1 MYESPIPLVAYVLV
15 GVTSSI
21 LAIVSV
27 MDKQPSSQN
36 SNSSATSMLPSIGSV
51 PVAKPIAQP
60 VFGGKK
66 NKTHSKKHKNNKTT
80 KKN

>member
-15 GVTSSI
+15 GFTSSI

-27 MDKQPSSQN
+27 MDKQPNEQ
-36 SNSSATSMLPSIGSV
+36 SNTSATSMLPSIGTL
-51 PVAKPIAQP
+51 PVAQP
-60 VFGGKK
+60 VIGGKK

>member
-15 GVTSSI
+15 GFTSSI

-51 PVAKPIAQP
+51 PVAEPIAQP
-60 VFGGKK
+60 VVGGKK